1 MEIRVFPF
9 LIVTERDSPLVGPGP
24 EFRSWCAPIVGAP
37 VQANL
42 VTGNRW
48 KNKYPNRFI
57 QCIQQSE
64 CKLKQKILVVWR
76 LTTHII
82 IMVVKCCY
90 GRFLSKCIGII
101 IAMRR

>member
-24 EFRSWCAPIVGAP
+24 ESRSWYAPVVGAP

-42 VTGNRW
+42 VTGSWW

-57 QCIQQSE
+57 QYIEQSE

-76 LTTHII
+76 LTTHI
-82 IMVVKCCY
+82 MVTGVRCCY
-90 GRFLSKCIGII
+90 GC
-101 IAMRR
+101 